1 MCLTGGGCASEGC
14 RSKYVIVRALLQ
26 FVNRPNGLLWIVFK
40 KETHKHAVDD
50 YVSRL
55 DKAEYVYL
63 LHGVAPNATHVPSKR
78 KQRDAYLYLLL
89 RAGG

>member
-1 MCLTGGGCASEGC
+1 MWQHVITVESASELE
-14 RSKYVIVRALLQ
+14 KKVRALLQ

-50 YVSRL
+50 YVKRL
-55 DKAEYVYL
+55 PKTDYVYL
-63 LHGVAPNATHVPSKR
+63 LQGVAANATHVPSKR

-89 RAGG
+89 RAGTT